1 MKKSVLGLCVLAAVG
16 LASQG
21 VALAKDYPTK
31 PIELIVPVGPGG
43 STDLSARVFAKHAQ
57 KKFGKPVVIVN
68 IKGAGGYTG
77 SKAVYDSAPDGYK
90 VLYTH
95 AGIVTNHVTNTAPYS
110 YDGFKVGPTV
120 IEDPSLALF
129 VNGKSGMKTLGDL
142 IAKAKAEPGK
152 LKTATEYGA
161 FTYFMLLK
169 LQKEQGVKF
178 NLVDVGGDADKT
190 VALLGGHV
198 DVMPKVYLGTE
209 DYLDSGD
216 FVVLGVA
223 QAERAANAPK
233 VPTFK
238 ETGID
243 FQYHEYPFTIF
254 FQKDT
259 PQEVIDAWLKVAQEV
274 TADPAY
280 KKDVEKLGMVPV
292 YKSPEEA
299 AKNFAAMQAEFAE
312 LAKEKAEVAAQK

>member
-1 MKKSVLGLCVLAAVG
+1 M
-16 LASQG
+16 
-21 VALAKDYPTK
+21 Y
-31 PIELIVPVGPGG
+31 
-43 STDLSARVFAKHAQ
+43 
-57 KKFGKPVVIVN
+57 
-68 IKGAGGYTG
+68 
-77 SKAVYDSAPDGYK
+77 
-90 VLYTH
+90 
-95 AGIVTNHVTNTAPYS
+95 
-110 YDGFKVGPTV
+110 
-120 IEDPSLALF
+120 
-129 VNGKSGMKTLGDL
+129 
-142 IAKAKAEPGK
+142 
-152 LKTATEYGA
+152 
-161 FTYFMLLK
+161 
-169 LQKEQGVKF
+169 
-178 NLVDVGGDADKT
+178 
-190 VALLGGHV
+190 
-198 DVMPKVYLGTE
+198 
-209 DYLDSGD
+209 D

>member
-16 LASQG
+16 VASQG

-77 SKAVYDSAPDGYK
+77 SKTVYDSAPDGYK

>member
-16 LASQG
+16 VASQG

-95 AGIVTNHVTNTAPYS
+95 AGIVTNHVTHTAPYS

-120 IEDPSLALF
+120 IDDPSLALF
-129 VNGKSGMKTLGDL
+129 VNGQSGIKTLGDL

-209 DYLDSGD
+209 DYLNSGD
-216 FVVLGVA
+216 FVALGVA
-223 QAERAANAPK
+223 QAERAPNAPK
-233 VPTFK
+233 LPTFK

-259 PQEVIDAWLKVAQEV
+259 PQAVIDAWLKVAQEV

-280 KKDVEKLGMVPV
+280 QKDVEKLGMVPV

-299 AKNFAAMQAEFAE
+299 AQNFAAMQKEFVE
-312 LAKEKAEVAAQK
+312 LAKEKAEVAGQK